1 MIILHSGSPGSFLR
15 AAMLSRLCKGLCMH
29 KKEFAESMFNG
40 RKAID
45 CDTINT
51 EAIRKRYEQ
60 SYGTLEWFNSKKA
73 RSLAEGVFYA
83 SRYHSPDRYR
93 LISKV
98 LLQALEYDL
107 DYVLGRVSKDARSM
121 FNRSRRVCME
131 AHRANGFIRL
141 SPVENAN
148 GRFMVGKADFQHD
161 ISDLVLRYFARRHRG
176 WKIYLITGNRIN
188 ANTEQTALTEQ
199 MTPTEQTA
207 CYLEN
212 SVVKTTSPANLPF
225 DLPGDEFDLLWE
237 TYYESQYIEGRK
249 NLALARK
256 HLPQKYW
263 SWVPEGNKLK

>member
-1 MIILHSGSPGSFLR
+1 
-15 AAMLSRLCKGLCMH
+15 MLSRLYNGLCMH
-29 KKEFAESMFNG
+29 KREFVETMLNG
-40 RKAID
+40 SKAID
-45 CDTINT
+45 CDTMSP
-51 EAIRKRYEQ
+51 EDIRERYEQ
-60 SYGTLEWFNSKKA
+60 IHGTLEWFNSKKA
-73 RSLAEGVFYA
+73 RILAEAVFYA
-83 SRYHSPDRYR
+83 SRYRSPDRYR

-98 LLQALEYDL
+98 LLQALEYGL

-176 WKIYLITGNRIN
+176 WKIYLITGNKIN
-188 ANTEQTALTEQ
+188 ADIEQTAL
-199 MTPTEQTA
+199 TEQTA

-212 SVVKTTSPANLPF
+212 SVVKTASLANLPF
-225 DLPGDEFDLLWE
+225 DPPGDEFDLLWE